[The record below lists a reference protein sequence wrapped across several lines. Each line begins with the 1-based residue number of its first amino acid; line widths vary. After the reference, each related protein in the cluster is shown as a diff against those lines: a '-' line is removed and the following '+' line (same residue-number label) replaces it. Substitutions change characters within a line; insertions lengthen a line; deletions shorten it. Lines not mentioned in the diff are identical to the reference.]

1 MSLTL
6 SKLKFLLTESD
17 IRFHIY
23 ERYSLF
29 VGMWSTSICKLL
41 YARRLTIEKPCR
53 IWGRIRFLFLGPG
66 TIFIGKN
73 FHAVSARKRSVFTLF
88 APCSLTIIG
97 NGQIVIG
104 ERVGLN
110 GTVIAARNRV
120 TIGDYTMI
128 GPNTIIVDHDGHNSW
143 PPRDRWTTSGT
154 AAPIVIEQD
163 VWIGMNCI
171 ILKGVTVGRGSII
184 AAGSVVVKNVD
195 PACLYAGN
203 PATKIKDLGKPESN
217 TLRTDASYE

>member
-6 SKLKFLLTESD
+6 SKLKFYLRKAIFDSIFTNG
-17 IRFHIY
+17 I
-23 ERYSLF
+23 RYSLECGRHLF
-29 VGMWSTSICKLL
+29 ANYSMPDALRLRSLVVFGGVFGFIPG
-41 YARRLTIEKPCR
+41 ARHH
-53 IWGRIRFLFLGPG
+53 
-66 TIFIGKN
+66 FIGKN

-104 ERVGLN
+104 EHVGLN

-217 TLRTDASYE
+217 TLRTDA